1 MIPLNDLSRNYPY
14 SLEVQEVV
22 TNVIKSGNW
31 IMGTE
36 HNLFEEELAHFLDS
50 DSVFGVASG
59 TDSLEIALRAVGCV
73 SGSKIVTVG
82 NAGGYAAIAGG
93 LIGCEVL
100 YSDVDPL
107 RLVMDPKALTS
118 LLSAEIA
125 AVVVT
130 HLYGNVAP
138 VKVIMDL
145 CKPFSIKVIEDCA
158 QAIGATSEGRAV
170 GTIGDIGTFSFYPTK
185 NLGAIGDAG
194 AITTCDKE
202 LAKRIEQLRQ
212 YGWGTKYVIDITGG
226 KNSRLD
232 EIQAAVLRISLRRI
246 EDLNSKRREILRE
259 YANALVGT
267 DISLVTSYSDES
279 AAHLAVLL
287 LPKNIEREGF
297 RKKLS
302 DFGIQ
307 TAIHYPILDVDQ
319 VGLPNNSSDWDLPV
333 SRDSAHRIVSIPL
346 FPELTS
352 EEVKII
358 CTALASSN

>member
-1 MIPLNDLSRNYPY
+1 LIPLNDLSRNYPF
-14 SLEVQEVV
+14 SLEIQEAITKVL
-22 TNVIKSGNW
+22 KGGNW
-31 IMGTE
+31 IMGPE
-36 HNLFEEELAHFLDS
+36 HKLFEDELALFLDS
-50 DSVFGVASG
+50 ASVFGVASG

-73 SGSKIVTVG
+73 KGSKIITVG

-107 RLVMDPKALTS
+107 SLVMDPKSLAL
-118 LLSAEIA
+118 LLSTEIA

-138 VKVIMDL
+138 IKAIVDL
-145 CKPFSIKVIEDCA
+145 CKPLNIRVIEDCA
-158 QAIGATSEGRAV
+158 QAIGATCEGRAV
-170 GTIGDIGTFSFYPTK
+170 GTFGDIGTFSFYPTK

-194 AITTCDKE
+194 AITTYDNK

-212 YGWGTKYVIDITGG
+212 YGWGEKYVIDIAGG

-246 EDLNSKRREILRE
+246 EDLNSKRREILKE
-259 YANALVGT
+259 YDNALVGT

-287 LPKNIEREGF
+287 LPKNIDRERF
-297 RKKLS
+297 RKKLR
-302 DFGIQ
+302 DLGIQ

-319 VGLPNNSSDWDLPV
+319 VGLPNAASVWDLPV
-333 SRDSAHRIVSIPL
+333 SRDSAKRIVSIPL

-352 EEVKII
+352 EEVKTI
-358 CTALASSN
+358 CIALASSN

>member
-1 MIPLNDLSRNYPY
+1 LIPLNDLSRNYPA
-14 SLEVQEVV
+14 SLEIKEAITKVV
-22 TNVIKSGNW
+22 ESGNW
-31 IMGTE
+31 IMGPE
-36 HNLFEEELAHFLDS
+36 HNLFEDELAFFLGS
-50 DSVFGVASG
+50 SSAFGVASG

-73 SGSKIVTVG
+73 IGSKIITVG

-107 RLVMDPKALTS
+107 RLVMDPKPLAS
-118 LLSAEIA
+118 LLSPEIK

-138 VKVIMDL
+138 VKEIMDL
-145 CKPFSIKVIEDCA
+145 CKPFNIRVIEDCA
-158 QAIGATSEGRAV
+158 QAIGATCEGRAV

-194 AITTCDKE
+194 AITAYDKE
-202 LAKRIEQLRQ
+202 LVERIKQLRQ
-212 YGWGTKYVIDITGG
+212 YGWGEKYNIDIAGG

-232 EIQAAVLRISLRRI
+232 EIQAAILRISLRRVN
-246 EDLNSKRREILRE
+246 DLNLRRREILKA
-259 YANALVGT
+259 YTQALIGT

-287 LPKNIEREGF
+287 LPKRIDREIF
-297 RKKLS
+297 RKNLS
-302 DFGIQ
+302 NFGIQ

-319 VGLPNNSSDWDLPV
+319 VGLSNVALLSNLPV
-333 SRDSAHRIVSIPL
+333 SRDSVNRIVSIPL
-346 FPELTS
+346 FPELTK
-352 EEVKII
+352 EEVKTI
-358 CTALASSN
+358 CKALAGAK

>member
-1 MIPLNDLSRNYPY
+1 M
-14 SLEVQEVV
+14 
-22 TNVIKSGNW
+22 
-31 IMGTE
+31 
-36 HNLFEEELAHFLDS
+36 
-50 DSVFGVASG
+50 
-59 TDSLEIALRAVGCV
+59 GCV
-73 SGSKIVTVG
+73 NGSKIITVG

-107 RLVMDPKALTS
+107 RLVIDPKSLVS
-118 LLSAEIA
+118 LLSAEIT

-138 VKVIMDL
+138 IKEIVDL
-145 CKPFSIKVIEDCA
+145 CKPFNIRVIEDCA
-158 QAIGATSEGRAV
+158 QAIGATFEGRAV
-170 GTIGDIGTFSFYPTK
+170 GTFGDIGTFSFYPSK

-194 AITTCDKE
+194 AIATYDKK

-212 YGWGTKYVIDITGG
+212 YGWGEKYFIDIAGG

-232 EIQAAVLRISLRRI
+232 EIQAAVLRIGLRRAD
-246 EDLNSKRREILRE
+246 DLNSRRREILKE
-259 YANALVGT
+259 YDNALVGT

-287 LPKNIEREGF
+287 LPKNIDREGF
-297 RKKLS
+297 RKKLEG
-302 DFGIQ
+302 FGIQ

-319 VGLPNNSSDWDLPV
+319 VGLPNAASAWDLPV
-333 SRDSAHRIVSIPL
+333 SRDSVKRIVSIPL

-352 EEVKII
+352 EEVKTI
-358 CTALASSN
+358 CMALASSK